1 MYLLLN
7 YSVPDANKSSSCD
20 SLYQI
25 SLKDLAGKKA
35 DYSHIQSKVRQYI
48 YSGNNSISQKSQ
60 DDDDLY
66 GKSFVLSPGRKSLS
80 MSNLVQD
87 LDSKNTSRRASIK
100 SFLSSKNLDD
110 LQVQVRSRASTFS
123 KSRDSVLTA
132 TNYDKVSRL
141 LHHSR
146 YYYFYYVK
154 ICLISK
160 KLSSYT
166 RGQND
171 THTRFTS

>member
-1 MYLLLN
+1 MYFLSN
-7 YSVPDANKSSSCD
+7 YSVPDATKSSSCD

-48 YSGNNSISQKSQ
+48 YSGNNSISSQKSQ
-60 DDDDLY
+60 DGDDLY

-146 YYYFYYVK
+146 YNYFYIK
-154 ICLISK
+154 IWLFFLKAST
-160 KLSSYT
+160 KLS
-166 RGQND
+166 
-171 THTRFTS
+171 FIK

>member
-1 MYLLLN
+1 MYFLSN
-7 YSVPDANKSSSCD
+7 YSVPDATKSSSCD

-48 YSGNNSISQKSQ
+48 YSGNNSISSQKSQ
-60 DDDDLY
+60 DGDDLY

-146 YYYFYYVK
+146 YDYFYIK
-154 ICLISK
+154 IL
-160 KLSSYT
+160 L
-166 RGQND
+166 
-171 THTRFTS
+171 FF

>member
-1 MYLLLN
+1 M
-7 YSVPDANKSSSCD
+7 
-20 SLYQI
+20 
-25 SLKDLAGKKA
+25 AGKKA

-48 YSGNNSISQKSQ
+48 YSGNNSISSQKSQ
-60 DDDDLY
+60 DGDDLY

-146 YYYFYYVK
+146 YNYFYIK
-154 ICLISK
+154 IWLFFLKAST
-160 KLSSYT
+160 KLS
-166 RGQND
+166 
-171 THTRFTS
+171 FIK

>member
-1 MYLLLN
+1 MYFLSN
-7 YSVPDANKSSSCD
+7 YSVPDATKSSSCD

-48 YSGNNSISQKSQ
+48 YSGNNSISSQKSQ
-60 DDDDLY
+60 DGDDLY

-123 KSRDSVLTA
+123 KSRDSALTA

-146 YYYFYYVK
+146 YNYFYIK
-154 ICLISK
+154 IWLFFLKSF
-160 KLSSYT
+160 
-166 RGQND
+166 
-171 THTRFTS
+171 H

>member
-1 MYLLLN
+1 MYFLSN
-7 YSVPDANKSSSCD
+7 YSVPDATKSSSCD

-48 YSGNNSISQKSQ
+48 YSGNNSISSQKSQ
-60 DDDDLY
+60 DGDDLY

-146 YYYFYYVK
+146 YNYF
-154 ICLISK
+154 
-160 KLSSYT
+160 
-166 RGQND
+166 
-171 THTRFTS
+171 